1 MRCGR
6 DAAPF
11 DNRDREGL
19 SPFRDRKFPVQRIL
33 TIIGFDASEPGLPGA
48 HGAKMS
54 RILLAESDQLIRQ
67 FFAGILSDCG
77 HVVESCADAVEATS
91 SLATHSIDVVVT
103 DLVLES
109 GHQTGL
115 VRDCAA
121 LGIPTFTLSGRQY
134 HPGLS
139 PTERPAALLGQPF
152 RFHDLQTVLD
162 AVRLPPES
170 EQRQRPEEKQSAFA
184 ATALRRRA

>member
-1 MRCGR
+1 
-6 DAAPF
+6 
-11 DNRDREGL
+11 
-19 SPFRDRKFPVQRIL
+19 
-33 TIIGFDASEPGLPGA
+33 
-48 HGAKMS
+48 MS

-77 HVVESCADAVEATS
+77 HVVETCADAVEATS

-121 LGIPTFTLSGRQY
+121 LGIPTFTLNGRQY

-139 PTERPAALLGQPF
+139 PTERPAALLEQPF
-152 RFHDLQTVLD
+152 RFRDLQTVLD
-162 AVRLPPES
+162 AVRLPPHS

-184 ATALRRRA
+184 ATALRHA